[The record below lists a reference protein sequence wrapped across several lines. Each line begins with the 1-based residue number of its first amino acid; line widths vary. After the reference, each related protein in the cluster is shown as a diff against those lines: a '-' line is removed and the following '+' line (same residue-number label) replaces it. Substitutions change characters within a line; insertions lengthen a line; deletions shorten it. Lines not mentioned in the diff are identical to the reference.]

1 MAEVPTFPATA
12 GVRTPGTAGM
22 WFKHEYNSL
31 YKLDFFNYN
40 QYHHHFNGEARTA
53 APRTAGAAVAY
64 ARKGETRRNCMLT
77 LDKIYHAAF
86 VLRDVARRTD
96 LIAASRLNSDSD
108 LYLKTENLQLTG
120 SFKVR
125 GAYYKISQLTD
136 EERAKGVI
144 ACSAGNHAQGVAL
157 AATRM
162 GIKSI
167 VCMPDGAP
175 IMKVESTKK
184 LGARVELV
192 KGAYDDAHDRAVE
205 LQRETGM
212 TFIHPYDDD
221 LVMAG
226 QGTIGL
232 EILDQLPDVEAVI
245 VPVGGGGLLSGVA
258 FAIKSLRPDVKV
270 YGVQA
275 AGAASMY
282 NAYHDHRYETLDQV
296 DTFADGIAVKT
307 PGENTYELIQRYVD
321 DIVTVSED
329 EIAAAIL
336 ALMENQKLVAEGAG
350 ATPVAAALFG
360 KLPIAGKKTVCL
372 ISGGNIDVNILS
384 RVITRGLI
392 MSGRKTNLMIAL
404 EDKPGQ
410 LTRVSEIISGLGA
423 NVVSVQYDLAD
434 PNMTVTSCFLK
445 LGLETR
451 DAVQIEAIKKA
462 LAAEGFKLVS
472 ERA

>member
-1 MAEVPTFPATA
+1 
-12 GVRTPGTAGM
+12 
-22 WFKHEYNSL
+22 
-31 YKLDFFNYN
+31 
-40 QYHHHFNGEARTA
+40 
-53 APRTAGAAVAY
+53 
-64 ARKGETRRNCMLT
+64 MLT
-77 LDKIYHAAF
+77 LDKIYHARF
-86 VLRDVARRTD
+86 ILKQVARKTD
-96 LIAASRLNSDSD
+96 LIAAPHLCPDTD
-108 LYLKTENLQLTG
+108 LYLKTENLQVTG

-125 GAYYKISQLTD
+125 GAYYKISQLTA

-162 GIKSI
+162 GIRSV

-175 IMKVESTKK
+175 LMKVESTKR
-184 LGARVELV
+184 LGAEVELV
-192 KGAYDDAHDRAVE
+192 RGTYDDAHDRAVE
-205 LQRETGM
+205 LQQQTGM
-212 TFIHPYDDD
+212 TFIHPYDDE
-221 LVMAG
+221 LVIAG

-232 EILDQLPDVEAVI
+232 EILDQLPDVDAVI
-245 VPVGGGGLLSGVA
+245 VPVGGGGLIAGVA
-258 FAIKSLRPDVKV
+258 FAIKSLRPEVKV

-275 AGAASMY
+275 AGAPSMAQ
-282 NAYHDHRYETLDQV
+282 AYHTGRYQTLEAV

-307 PGENTYELIQRYVD
+307 PGEITYQMVSEYVD

-360 KLPIAGKKTVCL
+360 KLPLAGKKTVCL

-384 RVITRGLI
+384 RVITRGLV
-392 MSGRKTNLMIAL
+392 MSGRKVNLMIAL

-410 LTRVSEIISGLGA
+410 LTRVSEIISGCGA

-434 PNMTVTSCFLK
+434 TNMAITSCFLK

-451 DAVQIEAIKKA
+451 NGAQVEEIKQRLAEA
-462 LAAEGFKLVS
+462 GFSLVN
-472 ERA
+472 ERV